1 MQTNSPSMQKLIAKI
16 DDLWW
21 FNISWNTTGVN
32 YDFGQY
38 KLNKIYKPL
47 IKYYI
52 QEYAA
57 MLDKLP
63 HDSDRDQIIWLF
75 SDFFSLYFS
84 NGDFGYFKN
93 RFSSYEYRI
102 PYSGKDTEFRWATK
116 DCYYVKTSDVV
127 NDMQVDLGS
136 LFGSRQWTL
145 KLFKK
150 TKVDTDS
157 GGNDVY
163 RFDVQIE
170 DIVEEETN
178 ELLWYS
184 VIFYNYEEDK
194 NLKSKQKDERIA
206 EVLLSKWVQAKDP
219 SIAKTLSDFLAKRGR
234 DYFIHKRLKA
244 FLSEELE
251 WYFFQLLKN
260 DIQGKVD
267 ILTLQNK
274 IAEIKV
280 KYQDDQEVIDMKVAK
295 LMSESSSPS
304 ISNYQIAYLW
314 ILNFINILADLEEF
328 KAKLWNKERKVI
340 KQEYCISLSKIPVEY
355 HAEVLANTSQQQERK
370 ELGMTAGSQGLFTD
384 DLSLVVDTK
393 YYSGAIRERLVILA
407 QSSEITGRLIK
418 SDNYQALQWMQK
430 EYTDQIKC
438 VYIDP
443 PYNTENDRKE
453 WKFMYKDSYE
463 YSSWNALM
471 YDRLV
476 LIHKVLNDAWV
487 FYCSI
492 DDYEVAELKLMIM
505 DIFWRQNIVWQLP
518 TIMNLKWN
526 NDEFGF
532 AWTHEYTVCAVK
544 SKSKALVYEFSI
556 PEEEEDE
563 WSIDEQWPYK
573 KWAWLKSTWWNA
585 PREKRPNLFYPI
597 FITQDNKVYVT
608 DDNTPLNWSDYVIYP
623 ITNWVEMSWRWEKK
637 KVKKDINDIIVV
649 GENGEFT
656 LYKKQRPSLWDIPSK
671 KPKTILYKP
680 EYSSGNWT
688 ASIKSLFWSVVFKNP
703 KPVELVKDLIQ
714 VGSGSSDYVL
724 DLFAWSWSSAEAVLR
739 LNTDTDSQRKFLL
752 IELWDYFSTVIIPR
766 IKKIL
771 YSQNRK
777 DAKALD
783 NNWIPWIVE
792 YLHLNQYEDWFAD
805 NGYLRQLEWEINTLS
820 QIEISE
826 DMDIKHILHPLRE
839 LLHKVYTLDDQL

>member
-57 MLDKLP
+57 MLDRLP

-116 DCYYVKTSDVV
+116 DCYYVKTSDIV

-157 GGNDVY
+157 SGNDVY

-206 EVLLSKWVQAKDP
+206 EVLLSKWIQAKDP

-393 YYSGAIRERLVILA
+393 HYSGAIRERLVTLA

-443 PYNTENDRKE
+443 PYNT
-453 WKFMYKDSYE
+453 WKDGFIYKDK
-463 YSSWNALM
+463 YSSSSRASMM
-471 YDRLV
+471 YDRL
-476 LIHKVLNDAWV
+476 WV
-487 FYCSI
+487 AKKLMHDSALLEVSTDGHELVNLQKILSLWFWEENEINLASVINNMSWRSDDTFLATSHESLSIYSKKKESVDFVGLKRDDISKYKYEDKISKYSI
-492 DDYEVAELKLMIM
+492 D
-505 DIFWRQNIVWQLP
+505 
-518 TIMNLKWN
+518 
-526 NDEFGF
+526 
-532 AWTHEYTVCAVK
+532 
-544 SKSKALVYEFSI
+544 
-556 PEEEEDE
+556 
-563 WSIDEQWPYK
+563 WSPFRK
-573 KWAWLKSTWWNA
+573 TWKNSL
-585 PREKRPNLFYPI
+585 RKNRPNLFYP
-597 FITQDNKVYVT
+597 VYVSPNHNELSL
-608 DDNTPLNWSDYVIYP
+608 DKIEWRIEILPIDSDWKER
-623 ITNWVEMSWRWEKK
+623 TRTRERKTFLEKK
-637 KVKKDINDIIVV
+637 DTEIHIHKKLDWEIV
-649 GENGEFT
+649 
-656 LYKKQRPSLWDIPSK
+656 LYKKSRITDYE
-671 KPKTILYKP
+671 KPKTCLYKP
-680 EYSSGNWT
+680 EYSTSTATKMFGSMFPDIDLSEWT
-688 ASIKSLFWSVVFKNP
+688 PKSIYYIMDIIWF
-703 KPVELVKDLIQ
+703 
-714 VGSGSSDYVL
+714 SDPNIIL
-724 DLFAWSWSSAEAVLR
+724 DFFAWSWTTWHAVLR
-739 LNTDTDSQRKFLL
+739 LNKDWGERKFILV
-752 IELWDYFSTVIIPR
+752 ELGKYFDDVTLKR
-766 IKKIL
+766 IKKVM
-771 YSQNRK
+771 YSEKREEGV
-777 DAKALD
+777 AVD
-783 NNWIPWIVE
+783 NNWTQSVIQ

-805 NGYLRQLEWEINTLS
+805 NGYLRQLEWEINMLS